1 MRIVAEHDRLA
12 FSRPG
17 APEIRNGVLCM
28 HGGEG
33 GAEERRYQNQ
43 MPHELSPMM
52 EWSSDLARE

>member
-1 MRIVAEHDRLA
+1 
-12 FSRPG
+12 
-17 APEIRNGVLCM
+17 M

-33 GAEERRYQNQ
+33 GAEERRQQNQ